1 MVSVKSVSDYQYDIN
16 SLKKH
21 GKSFYWA
28 SFFLPKKNKQIA
40 SELYSICRYFDDL
53 ADASSKDLS
62 EEIKT
67 EYQNIISN
75 DTNEINKFFK
85 KNKIKI
91 SILGDLVNGL
101 LKDQAKVRINTEAE
115 LIEYAYEVAGT
126 VGLMMLP
133 IILTDSPDARK
144 HAIDLGIAM
153 QLTNI
158 ARDIYEDAKMDRLYL
173 PKQWIGDTSI
183 ESLINVE
190 KINLNKIK
198 IVLKKLILLSNI
210 FYQNGFSGLKYIPFK
225 TRLAIFISAQIYK
238 GIGEK
243 IKKNRYDYNF
253 KRTYLNTFEKLCIT
267 LASIPK
273 FFLIK
278 YIYKN
283 YTPVRDTFRNENL

>member
-28 SFFLPKKNKQIA
+28 SFFLPQKNKQIA

-53 ADASSKDLS
+53 ADSSSQDLS
-62 EEIKT
+62 DEIKT

-75 DTNEINKFFK
+75 EVNEINKFFK
-85 KNKIKI
+85 KNNIKI

-173 PKQWIGDTSI
+173 PKQWIGDISI
-183 ESLINVE
+183 ESLISVE
-190 KINLNKIK
+190 KINLNKIQM
-198 IVLKKLILLSNI
+198 VLKKLILLSEI